1 MTTTQRSAS
10 SRHSEY
16 LDVAQDEDRTM
27 FDHSPWH
34 QAEETTGVRSVPRVA
49 ARPAPRPAPRPP
61 SSRRAAPAFRV
72 VPPVAPSP
80 APAPVQALVRRPSH
94 ARVSE
99 VVESLSLPARLRED
113 MLPIGVRPQGEHQV
127 RIAIVRVARE
137 LGRDYRVHRGCILR
151 TDAAAVE
158 TFQRHLLGFASEVL
172 AGRME
177 ARALAPEVARHGAL
191 FGEIIARRFDADW
204 VDVSGDQPGLWQ
216 MSAPRCGTFSP
227 IARVHRFLL
236 QRNREQDLV
245 GFFLDLDAAHRSG
258 V

>member
-27 FDHSPWH
+27 FDYSPWH
-34 QAEETTGVRSVPRVA
+34 QEEETTGVRSVPRVA
-49 ARPAPRPAPRPP
+49 ARPAPRPA
-61 SSRRAAPAFRV
+61 SSRRATPAFRV
-72 VPPVAPSP
+72 VPPAAPP
-80 APAPVQALVRRPSH
+80 APPPVQALARRSSH

-99 VVESLSLPARLRED
+99 LVESLSLPAGLRED
-113 MLPIGVRPQGEHQV
+113 MLAVGARPRGEHQV

-137 LGRDYRVHRGCILR
+137 LGRDYRVHRGCVLR

-172 AGRME
+172 AGRMD

-191 FGEIIARRFDADW
+191 FGEIIARRFDAEW

-216 MSAPRCGTFSP
+216 MNAPRCGAFSP

-245 GFFLDLDAAHRSG
+245 GFFLDHDAAHRSG